1 MATQIESEH
10 DLVRRVTED
19 TTLEVSTKR
28 SLAMGRLISFLAVLL
43 TVLAI
48 AWAIDLFR
56 YAGLLLYT
64 EQFLSGILA
73 IAVPLVFLS
82 LRKGKGE
89 KALDIPWYDF
99 VLAMVGFFCAI
110 FMAFRYPALAELVS
124 DAPLEGLIPGT
135 VLTLLLIEGLRRTV
149 GLVLTVLVILFVF
162 MGLFGH
168 LLPGKLAGKEMLTR
182 DFFYYLA
189 WDPTSIL
196 GVPLKI
202 VTSIVMAFVFF
213 GQVLTKSGGSTFFT
227 EISMVLVGRFRGGQA
242 KIAVMG
248 SGFFGSISGS
258 VVSNVVTTGVI
269 TIPLMRNAGYRG
281 VQAGAIEAV
290 ASTGGQ
296 LMPPIMGAA
305 AFLMAEF
312 LEVPYKEVVV
322 AALIP
327 AILYYVALFV
337 LADLEA
343 ARTNIQRI
351 DPKIIP
357 KFIDVLKTGWY
368 FPLPF
373 IVLIVALFVFNYL
386 PEVAALLSVLVI
398 ILISMIF
405 GYKGK
410 RLTFSDLVDAIRDTG
425 HTVLSII
432 MIAAAAGIVIG
443 TLNVTGIGFGLSLI
457 LVELGGTNLFL
468 LLLISAFVCI
478 LLGMGMPTVAVY
490 LMLATLVAP
499 ALIEV
504 GINPMAA
511 HLFILYF
518 GMMSMITPPVA
529 IAAFAASSLTGKDP
543 MATGFAAMRFGWFAY
558 LVPFLFV
565 VVPELL
571 MLGSTF
577 GILFVFAKSILGIW
591 LVSVALMGYLIRPIS
606 LTKRILFAIAGTG
619 MFVPENIIDLGF
631 PISLIGLFIAIVTF
645 GLEWRKKTE
654 PGSLVS

>member
-1 MATQIESEH
+1 MDRFIA
-10 DLVRRVTED
+10 
-19 TTLEVSTKR
+19 
-28 SLAMGRLISFLAVLL
+28 FLAVVL

-48 AWAIDLFR
+48 AWAADLFR

-73 IAVPLVFLS
+73 IAVPLVLLS
-82 LRKGKGE
+82 VRVRKEDKS
-89 KALDIPWYDF
+89 AAIPWYDLG
-99 VLAMVGFFCAI
+99 LAMIGCLCAS
-110 FMAFRYPALAELVS
+110 FMAVRYPVLAELVS
-124 DAPLEGLIPGT
+124 DAPLEGLLPGT
-135 VLTLLLIEGLRRTV
+135 ILTLLLIEGLRRTV
-149 GLVLTVLVILFVF
+149 GHVLTVLVILFVL

-168 LLPGKLAGKEMLTR
+168 FLPGKLAGKEMLTR

-213 GQVLTKSGGSTFFT
+213 GQVLTRSGGSSFFT
-227 EISMVLVGRFRGGQA
+227 EISMVLVGRYRGGQA

-248 SGFFGSISGS
+248 SGLFGSISGS

-312 LEVPYKEVVV
+312 LEVPYKDVVI

-343 ARTNIQRI
+343 ARTNIQPMEK
-351 DPKIIP
+351 DNIP

-373 IVLIVALFVFNYL
+373 IVLIVALFVFNYS
-386 PEVAALLSVLVI
+386 PEMSALISVLVI
-398 ILISMIF
+398 ILTSMIF

-410 RLTFSDLVDAIRDTG
+410 RLTIYDLIICIRETG

-457 LVELGGTNLFL
+457 MVDLGGTNLFL
-468 LLLISAFVCI
+468 LLLISAFICI

-504 GINPMAA
+504 GINSMAA

-571 MLGSTF
+571 MVGTVIDIFL
-577 GILFVFAKSILGIW
+577 VFIKSVLGIW
-591 LVSVALMGYLIRPIS
+591 LVSVGLMGYIIGPIN
-606 LTKRILFAIAGTG
+606 LFKRTIIMLAGAG
-619 MFVPENIIDLGF
+619 MFVPENITEFSI
-631 PISLIGLFIAIVTF
+631 PISLSGLVISIVVVGF
-645 GLEWRKKTE
+645 EWQRR
-654 PGSLVS
+654 PVVRG

>member
-1 MATQIESEH
+1 VNNKI
-10 DLVRRVTED
+10 
-19 TTLEVSTKR
+19 STDASTR
-28 SLAMGRLISFLAVLL
+28 ENTAASSFIAVLAVIL
-43 TVLAI
+43 TVAAI
-48 AWAIDLFR
+48 AWAADLFR
-56 YAGLLLYT
+56 MVGLLLYT

-73 IAVPLVFLS
+73 IAIPLVFLS
-82 LRKGKGE
+82 IRFRKNKTGE
-89 KALDIPWYDF
+89 TAARPIPWYDF
-99 VLAMVGFFCAI
+99 VFSGVGFIAAVYMAI
-110 FMAFRYPALAELVS
+110 RYPQLAELVS
-124 DAPLEGLIPGT
+124 DAPLEGLIPGIII
-135 VLTLLLIEGLRRTV
+135 VVLLIEGLRRTV
-149 GLVLTVLVILFVF
+149 GHALTILVVLFVL

-168 LLPGKLAGKEMLTR
+168 LLPGKLAGKEMLWQ
-182 DFFYYLA
+182 DLFYYLA

-196 GVPLKI
+196 GVPMVI

-227 EISMVLVGRFRGGQA
+227 EISMVLVGRYRGGQA
-242 KIAVMG
+242 KIAVTA

-269 TIPLMRNAGYRG
+269 TIPLMRSAGYRG

-312 LEVPYKEVVV
+312 LEIPYKEVVI

-327 AILYYVALFV
+327 AVLYYVALFI

-343 ARTNIQRI
+343 ARTNIQAMAKE
-351 DPKIIP
+351 DIP
-357 KFIDVLKTGWY
+357 KFMDILKTGWY

-373 IVLIVALFVFNYL
+373 IVLIVALFVFNYS
-386 PEVAALLSVLVI
+386 PEMSALISVLVI
-398 ILISMIF
+398 IASSMIF

-410 RLTFSDLVDAIRDTG
+410 RLTFLDLLDAVRQTG
-425 HTVLSII
+425 HAVLDII

-443 TLNVTGIGFGLSLI
+443 TLNVTGIGFGMSLMM
-457 LVELGGTNLFL
+457 VELGGDNLFL

-529 IAAFAASSLTGKDP
+529 IAAFAAASLTGKDP

-571 MLGSTF
+571 MEGDAVS
-577 GILFVFAKSILGIW
+577 ILLITGKSILGIW
-591 LVSVALMGYLIRPIS
+591 FISVAVMGYAMGHINP
-606 LTKRILFAIAGTG
+606 LTRVLFAIAGAG
-619 MFVPENIIDLGF
+619 MFMPDKILNIGIPLA
-631 PISLIGLFIAIVTF
+631 LIGVILGGALIGVEWMRNRQV
-645 GLEWRKKTE
+645 GL
-654 PGSLVS
+654 SH

>member
-1 MATQIESEH
+1 MDNQETSEQA
-10 DLVRRVTED
+10 VE
-19 TTLEVSTKR
+19 TKT
-28 SLAMGRLISFLAVLL
+28 AMSSFIAVLAVLL
-43 TVLAI
+43 TVVAI
-48 AWAIDLFR
+48 AWAADLFR
-56 YAGLLLYT
+56 MAGLLLYT
-64 EQFLSGILA
+64 EQFLGGIIA
-73 IAVPLVFLS
+73 IAIPLVFLS
-82 LRKGKGE
+82 ERHSKNAE
-89 KALDIPWYDF
+89 KHSIPWFDH
-99 VLAMVGFFCAI
+99 VLAALGFASAMY
-110 FMAFRYPALAELVS
+110 MAVRYPQLAELVS
-124 DAPLEGLIPGT
+124 DAPTDGLISGT
-135 VLTLLLIEGLRRTV
+135 IVVALLIEGLRRTV
-149 GLVLTVLVILFVF
+149 GHVLTVLVIAFIL

-168 LLPGKLAGKEMLTR
+168 LLPGKLAGKEMLAR
-182 DFFYYLA
+182 DLFYYIA
-189 WDPTSIL
+189 WDPTSVL
-196 GVPLKI
+196 GIPMKI

-227 EISMVLVGRFRGGQA
+227 EISMVLVGRYRGGQA
-242 KIAVMG
+242 KIAVTA

-269 TIPLMRNAGYRG
+269 TIPLMKSAGYRG

-312 LEVPYKEVVV
+312 LEIPYTDVVI

-327 AILYYVALFV
+327 AVLYYVALFI

-343 ARTNIQRI
+343 ARTNIQPVAE
-351 DPKIIP
+351 DQIP
-357 KFIDVLKTGWY
+357 NLKEVLKAGWY

-373 IVLIVALFVFNYL
+373 VVLIVALFNFNYS
-386 PEVAALLSVLVI
+386 PEMSALIATAVI
-398 ILISMIF
+398 LATSMLF

-410 RLTFSDLVDAIRDTG
+410 RLTLLDFLDSIRQTG
-425 HTVLSII
+425 HAVLDII

-443 TLNVTGIGFGLSLI
+443 TLNVTGIGFGLSLL

-468 LLLISAFVCI
+468 LLLLSAFVCI
-478 LLGMGMPTVAVY
+478 ILGMGMPTVAVY

-504 GINPMAA
+504 GISPMAA

-529 IAAFAASSLTGKDP
+529 IAAFAAATLTGEDAMK
-543 MATGFAAMRFGWFAY
+543 TGFAAMRFGWFAY

-571 MLGSTF
+571 MEGPALSVAWVA
-577 GILFVFAKSILGIW
+577 IKSALGIW
-591 LVSVALMGYLIRPIS
+591 MISVALMGYVIAHINVIQRV
-606 LTKRILFAIAGTG
+606 LFFVAGAAMFAPDSVVDLGLPVAIAGIVLAVILAG
-619 MFVPENIIDLGF
+619 M
-631 PISLIGLFIAIVTF
+631 
-645 GLEWRKKTE
+645 EWTKQKQQ
-654 PGSLVS
+654 SAV

>member
-1 MATQIESEH
+1 MNEDSSTDASTHKNTATSGFIA
-10 DLVRRVTED
+10 V
-19 TTLEVSTKR
+19 
-28 SLAMGRLISFLAVLL
+28 LAVVL
-43 TVLAI
+43 TLAAI
-48 AWAIDLFR
+48 TWAADVFR
-56 YAGLLLYT
+56 LVGLLLYT

-82 LRKGKGE
+82 VRAKKSQKG
-89 KALDIPWYDF
+89 DSIPWYDYVF
-99 VLAMVGFFCAI
+99 SGIGFICAS
-110 FMAFRYPALAELVS
+110 FMAVRYPALAELVS
-124 DAPLEGLIPGT
+124 DAPIEGLIPGT
-135 VLTLLLIEGLRRTV
+135 IIVILLIEGLRRTV
-149 GLVLTVLVILFVF
+149 GHTLTVLVLIFVLI
-162 MGLFGH
+162 GLFGH
-168 LLPGKLAGKEMLTR
+168 LLPGKLAGKEMLAR

-189 WDPTSIL
+189 WDSTSIL
-196 GVPLKI
+196 GVPMKI

-227 EISMVLVGRFRGGQA
+227 EISMVLVGRYRGGQA
-242 KIAVMG
+242 KIAVTA

-269 TIPLMRNAGYRG
+269 TIPMMRNAGYRG

-312 LEVPYKEVVV
+312 LEIPYKEVVV

-327 AILYYVALFV
+327 AILYYVALFI

-343 ARTNIQRI
+343 ARTNIKPV
-351 DPKIIP
+351 DEKDIP
-357 KFIDVLKTGWY
+357 KFMDVLKTGWY

-373 IVLIVALFVFNYL
+373 VVLIMALFVFNYS
-386 PEVAALLSVLVI
+386 PEMSALISVLAI
-398 ILISMIF
+398 IATSMIF

-410 RLTFSDLVDAIRDTG
+410 RLTFGDLLAAVRQTG
-425 HTVLSII
+425 HAVLDII

-443 TLNVTGIGFGLSLI
+443 TLNVTGVGFGMSLMM
-457 LVELGGTNLFL
+457 VELGDNNLFL

-478 LLGMGMPTVAVY
+478 FLGMGMPTVAVY

-499 ALIEV
+499 SLIEV
-504 GINPMAA
+504 GIDPMAA

-529 IAAFAASSLTGKDP
+529 IAAFAAASLTGKDP

-571 MLGSTF
+571 MRGDAISIFLVTG
-577 GILFVFAKSILGIW
+577 KSILGIW
-591 LVSVALMGYLIRPIS
+591 FVSVAVMGYAIRHIS
-606 LTKRILFAIAGTG
+606 PLMRVLFAIAGAG
-619 MFVPENIIDLGF
+619 MFVPDKILNIGIPLA
-631 PISLIGLFIAIVTF
+631 LIGIVLGGALIALDWT
-645 GLEWRKKTE
+645 RNRQASPT
-654 PGSLVS
+654 

>member
-1 MATQIESEH
+1 MTDAVPTDAGSG
-10 DLVRRVTED
+10 TN
-19 TTLEVSTKR
+19 S
-28 SLAMGRLISFLAVLL
+28 AMNGFIAVLAVVL
-43 TVLAI
+43 TLGSI
-48 AWAIDLFR
+48 AWAADLFR
-56 YAGLLLYT
+56 MAGLLLYT

-82 LRKGKGE
+82 VRARKGSEG
-89 KALDIPWYDF
+89 APVPWYDYLFSILGF
-99 VLAMVGFFCAI
+99 VCANY
-110 FMAFRYPALAELVS
+110 MAVRYPQLAELVS
-124 DAPLEGLIPGT
+124 DAPIDGLIPGI
-135 VLTLLLIEGLRRTV
+135 VIVALLIEGLRRTV
-149 GLVLTVLVILFVF
+149 GHVLTVLVVAFVF
-162 MGLFGH
+162 LGLFGH

-182 DFFYYLA
+182 DLFYYLA

-196 GVPLKI
+196 GIPLKI
-202 VTSIVMAFVFF
+202 VTSIVLAFVFF
-213 GQVLTKSGGSTFFT
+213 GQVLTKSGGSAFFT
-227 EISMVLVGRFRGGQA
+227 EFAMVLVGRYRGGQA
-242 KIAVMG
+242 KIAVTG

-312 LEVPYKEVVV
+312 LEIPYKEVVV

-327 AILYYVALFV
+327 AVLYYVALFI

-343 ARTNIQRI
+343 ARTKIQPLK
-351 DPKIIP
+351 DEEIP
-357 KFIDVLKTGWY
+357 KLWDVVKTGWY

-373 IVLIVALFVFNYL
+373 AALIIALFNFNFSPEMSALIATGVIVAT
-386 PEVAALLSVLVI
+386 ST
-398 ILISMIF
+398 IF

-410 RLTFSDLVDAIRDTG
+410 RLTFRDLLDAVRSTG
-425 HTVLSII
+425 HAVLDII

-443 TLNVTGIGFGLSLI
+443 TLNVTGVGFGMSLL

-468 LLLISAFVCI
+468 LLLISAVVCI
-478 LLGMGMPTVAVY
+478 ILGMGMPTVAVY

-529 IAAFAASSLTGKDP
+529 IAAFAAATLTGEDAMK
-543 MATGFAAMRFGWFAY
+543 TGFAAMRFGWFAY

-565 VVPELL
+565 LSPSLL
-571 MLGSTF
+571 MEGGAFEVIATAVTAA
-577 GILFVFAKSILGIW
+577 GGVW
-591 LVSVALMGYLIRPIS
+591 LVSIAIMGYFVRELGLLLRVLFGLAGLALLIPGS
-606 LTKRILFAIAGTG
+606 GFEGAQLTDIAGLVIG
-619 MFVPENIIDLGF
+619 AL
-631 PISLIGLFIAIVTF
+631 LIGREVVASRAAKASAL
-645 GLEWRKKTE
+645 
-654 PGSLVS
+654 

>member
-1 MATQIESEH
+1 MTDAVPTDAGSG
-10 DLVRRVTED
+10 TN
-19 TTLEVSTKR
+19 S
-28 SLAMGRLISFLAVLL
+28 AMNGFIAVLAVVL
-43 TVLAI
+43 TLGSI
-48 AWAIDLFR
+48 AWAADLFR
-56 YAGLLLYT
+56 MAGLLLYT

-82 LRKGKGE
+82 VRARKGSEG
-89 KALDIPWYDF
+89 APVPWYDYLFSLLGF
-99 VLAMVGFFCAI
+99 VCANY
-110 FMAFRYPALAELVS
+110 MAVRYPQLAELVS
-124 DAPLEGLIPGT
+124 DAPIDGLIPGIII
-135 VLTLLLIEGLRRTV
+135 VALLIEGLRRTV
-149 GLVLTVLVILFVF
+149 GHVLTVLVVAFVF
-162 MGLFGH
+162 LGLFGH

-182 DFFYYLA
+182 DLFYYLA

-196 GVPLKI
+196 GIPLKI
-202 VTSIVMAFVFF
+202 VTSIVLAFVFF
-213 GQVLTKSGGSTFFT
+213 GQVLTKSGGSAFFT
-227 EISMVLVGRFRGGQA
+227 EFAMVLVGRYRGGQA
-242 KIAVMG
+242 KIAVTG

-312 LEVPYKEVVV
+312 LEIPYKEVVV

-327 AILYYVALFV
+327 AVLYYVALFI

-343 ARTNIQRI
+343 ARTKIQPLK
-351 DPKIIP
+351 DEEIP
-357 KFIDVLKTGWY
+357 KLWDVVKTGWY

-373 IVLIVALFVFNYL
+373 AALIIALFNFNFSPEMSALIATGVIVAT
-386 PEVAALLSVLVI
+386 ST
-398 ILISMIF
+398 IF

-410 RLTFSDLVDAIRDTG
+410 RLTFRDLLDAVRSTG
-425 HTVLSII
+425 HAVLDII

-443 TLNVTGIGFGLSLI
+443 TLNVTGVGFGMSLL

-468 LLLISAFVCI
+468 LLLISAVVCI
-478 LLGMGMPTVAVY
+478 ILGMGMPTVAVY

-529 IAAFAASSLTGKDP
+529 IAAFAAATLTGEDAMK
-543 MATGFAAMRFGWFAY
+543 TGFAAMRFGWFAY

-565 VVPELL
+565 LSPSLL
-571 MLGSTF
+571 MEGGAFEVIATAVTAA
-577 GILFVFAKSILGIW
+577 GGVW
-591 LVSVALMGYLIRPIS
+591 LVSIAIMGYFVRELGLLLRVLFGLAGLALLIPGS
-606 LTKRILFAIAGTG
+606 GFEGAQLTDIAGLVTG
-619 MFVPENIIDLGF
+619 AL
-631 PISLIGLFIAIVTF
+631 LIGREVVASRAAKASAL
-645 GLEWRKKTE
+645 
-654 PGSLVS
+654 

>member
-1 MATQIESEH
+1 MRETEPTDPSIESPTAI
-10 DLVRRVTED
+10 DRFITV
-19 TTLEVSTKR
+19 
-28 SLAMGRLISFLAVLL
+28 LAVGL
-43 TVLAI
+43 TLLAI
-48 AWAIDLFR
+48 AWASDLFR
-56 YAGLLLYT
+56 IAGLLLYT
-64 EQFLSGILA
+64 EQFLSGIIA
-73 IAVPLVFLS
+73 IALPLVLLS
-82 LRKGKGE
+82 IRANRE
-89 KALDIPWYDF
+89 RRYTYIPWYDI
-99 VLAMVGFFCAI
+99 VLSLMVFFAAI
-110 FMAFRYPALAELVS
+110 YMAIRYPILAELVS
-124 DAPLEGLIPGT
+124 DAPLDGLIPGIII
-135 VLTLLLIEGLRRTV
+135 VVLLIEGLRRTV
-149 GLVLTVLVILFVF
+149 GNVLTGLVLFFILVGI
-162 MGLFGH
+162 FGH
-168 LLPGKLAGKEMLTR
+168 HLPGKLAGKEILTR
-182 DFFYYLA
+182 DLFYYLA

-227 EISMVLVGRFRGGQA
+227 EISMLLVGRYRGGQA
-242 KIAVMG
+242 KIAVTA

-269 TIPLMRNAGYRG
+269 SIPLMRSAGYRG
-281 VQAGAIEAV
+281 IQAGAIEAV

-312 LEVPYKEVVV
+312 LEIPYKEVIV

-327 AILYYVALFV
+327 AILYYVALFI

-343 ARTNIQRI
+343 ARTNIK
-351 DPKIIP
+351 PMEKEKIP
-357 KFIDVLKTGWY
+357 RFIDVLKTGWY

-373 IVLIVALFVFNYL
+373 IVLIVALFKYNYS
-386 PEVAALLSVLVI
+386 PEMSALLAVLVI
-398 ILISMIF
+398 IGTSMIF

-410 RLTFSDLVDAIRDTG
+410 RLTLSGLLEAIRQTG
-425 HTVLSII
+425 HSVLDII
-432 MIAAAAGIVIG
+432 MIGAAAGIVIG
-443 TLNVTGIGFGLSLI
+443 ILNVTGVGFGLSLV
-457 LVELGGTNLFL
+457 LVELGGTNIFL
-468 LLLISAFVCI
+468 LLFVSALVCI

-504 GINPMAA
+504 GIDPMAA

-571 MLGSTF
+571 MVGQITS
-577 GILFVFAKSILGIW
+577 ILLVFAKSVFGIW
-591 LVSVALMGYLIRPIS
+591 LISVALMGYVIQPIN
-606 LTKRILFAIAGTG
+606 LTKRALFGLAGTG
-619 MFVPENIIDLGF
+619 MFLPDTIFSIGIPFAIIGS
-631 PISLIGLFIAIVTF
+631 IIGLATL
-645 GLEWRKKTE
+645 GYEWLNSRSTTENAAKKK
-654 PGSLVS
+654 

>member
-1 MATQIESEH
+1 
-10 DLVRRVTED
+10 VTD
-19 TTLEVSTKR
+19 AVPTDAGGSTN
-28 SLAMGRLISFLAVLL
+28 SAMNGLIAVLAFVL
-43 TVLAI
+43 TLGSI
-48 AWAIDLFR
+48 AWAADLFR
-56 YAGLLLYT
+56 MAGLLLYT

-82 LRKGKGE
+82 VRARKGSDG
-89 KALDIPWYDF
+89 ASIPWYDYLASILGF
-99 VLAMVGFFCAI
+99 VCASY
-110 FMAFRYPALAELVS
+110 MAARYPQLAELVS
-124 DAPLEGLIPGT
+124 DAPVDGLIPGI
-135 VLTLLLIEGLRRTV
+135 VMVALLIEGLRRTV
-149 GLVLTVLVILFVF
+149 GHVLTVLVIAFVF
-162 MGLFGH
+162 LGLFGH

-182 DFFYYLA
+182 DLFYYLA

-196 GVPLKI
+196 GIPMKI
-202 VTSIVMAFVFF
+202 VTSIVIAFVFF
-213 GQVLTKSGGSTFFT
+213 GQVLTKSGGSAFFT
-227 EISMVLVGRFRGGQA
+227 EFSMVLVGRYRGGQA
-242 KIAVMG
+242 KIAVTG

-269 TIPLMRNAGYRG
+269 TIPLMRSAGYRG

-312 LEVPYKEVVV
+312 LEIPYKEVVV

-327 AILYYVALFV
+327 AVLYYVALFI

-343 ARTNIQRI
+343 ARTDIQPLK
-351 DPKIIP
+351 DEEIP
-357 KFIDVLKTGWY
+357 KLWDVVKTGWY

-373 IVLIVALFVFNYL
+373 AALIVALFNFNYS
-386 PEVAALLSVLVI
+386 PEMSALIATGVIVATSA
-398 ILISMIF
+398 IF

-410 RLTFSDLVDAIRDTG
+410 RLTLGDLLDAVRATG
-425 HTVLSII
+425 HAVLDII

-443 TLNVTGIGFGLSLI
+443 TLNVTGVGFGMSLL

-468 LLLISAFVCI
+468 LLLISAVVCI
-478 LLGMGMPTVAVY
+478 ILGMGMPTVAVY

-529 IAAFAASSLTGKDP
+529 IAAFAAATLTGEDAMK
-543 MATGFAAMRFGWFAY
+543 TGFAAMRFGWFAY

-565 VVPELL
+565 LSPSLL
-571 MLGSTF
+571 MEGGAFEVIATAVTAA
-577 GILFVFAKSILGIW
+577 GGVW
-591 LVSVALMGYLIRPIS
+591 LVSIAIMGYFVRELGLPWRVLFGLAGLALLIPGSGFEGAR
-606 LTKRILFAIAGTG
+606 LTDIAGLVVG
-619 MFVPENIIDLGF
+619 VL
-631 PISLIGLFIAIVTF
+631 LIGREVVASRAAKASAL
-645 GLEWRKKTE
+645 
-654 PGSLVS
+654 

>member
-1 MATQIESEH
+1 MENQ
-10 DLVRRVTED
+10 D
-19 TTLEVSTKR
+19 TPEQAVETKT
-28 SLAMGRLISFLAVLL
+28 AMSSFIAVLAVLL
-43 TVLAI
+43 TVVAI
-48 AWAIDLFR
+48 AWAADLFR
-56 YAGLLLYT
+56 MAGLLLYT
-64 EQFLSGILA
+64 EQFLGGIIA
-73 IAVPLVFLS
+73 IAIPLVFLS
-82 LRKGKGE
+82 IRHTKSVE
-89 KALDIPWYDF
+89 KHLIPWFDY
-99 VLAMVGFFCAI
+99 VLAAMGFAGAMY
-110 FMAFRYPALAELVS
+110 MAVRYPQLAELVS
-124 DAPLEGLIPGT
+124 DAPTDGLISGT
-135 VLTLLLIEGLRRTV
+135 IVVALMIEGLRRTV
-149 GLVLTVLVILFVF
+149 GHVLTFLVVAFIL

-168 LLPGKLAGKEMLTR
+168 HLPGKLAGKEMLAR
-182 DFFYYLA
+182 DLFYYIA
-189 WDPTSIL
+189 WDPTSVL
-196 GVPLKI
+196 GIPMKI

-227 EISMVLVGRFRGGQA
+227 EISMVLVGRYRGGQA
-242 KIAVMG
+242 KIAVTA

-312 LEVPYKEVVV
+312 LEIPYTEVVI

-327 AILYYVALFV
+327 AVLYYVALFI

-343 ARTNIQRI
+343 ARTNIQPVAE
-351 DPKIIP
+351 DQIP
-357 KFIDVLKTGWY
+357 DLKEVLKAGWY

-373 IVLIVALFVFNYL
+373 VVLIVALFNFNYS
-386 PEVAALLSVLVI
+386 PEMSALIATAVI
-398 ILISMIF
+398 LATSMLF

-410 RLTFSDLVDAIRDTG
+410 RLTLLDFLDSIRQTG
-425 HTVLSII
+425 HAVLDII

-468 LLLISAFVCI
+468 LLLLSAFVCI
-478 LLGMGMPTVAVY
+478 ILGMGMPTVAVY

-504 GINPMAA
+504 GISPMAA

-529 IAAFAASSLTGKDP
+529 IAAFAAATLTGEDAMK
-543 MATGFAAMRFGWFAY
+543 TGFAAMRFGWFAY

-571 MLGSTF
+571 MEGPGFSVAWVA
-577 GILFVFAKSILGIW
+577 IKSALGIW
-591 LVSVALMGYLIRPIS
+591 MVSVALMGYVIAHINVLQRV
-606 LTKRILFAIAGTG
+606 LFFIAGAA
-619 MFVPENIIDLGF
+619 MFAPHSLIDFGF
-631 PISLIGLFIAIVTF
+631 PVAVPGIVLVVVLV
-645 GLEWRKKTE
+645 GMEWTKQKQQ
-654 PGSLVS
+654 SAA

>member
-1 MATQIESEH
+1 MTETETNDPSIEVPTAM
-10 DLVRRVTED
+10 DRFI
-19 TTLEVSTKR
+19 TTL
-28 SLAMGRLISFLAVLL
+28 AVGL
-43 TVLAI
+43 TLVAI
-48 AWAIDLFR
+48 AWASDLFR
-56 YAGLLLYT
+56 LVGLLLYT
-64 EQFLSGILA
+64 EQFLSGMIA
-73 IAVPLVFLS
+73 IAVPLVLLS
-82 LRKGKGE
+82 IRGNRERNHTK
-89 KALDIPWYDF
+89 IPWYDLILSLTVF
-99 VLAMVGFFCAI
+99 FAAMY
-110 FMAFRYPALAELVS
+110 MAVRYPALAELVS
-124 DAPLEGLIPGT
+124 DAPLDGLIPGII
-135 VLTLLLIEGLRRTV
+135 VVVLLIECLRRTV
-149 GLVLTVLVILFVF
+149 GNVLTGLVLFFILL
-162 MGLFGH
+162 GIFGH
-168 LLPGKLAGKEMLTR
+168 HLPGKLAGKEILTR
-182 DFFYYLA
+182 DLFYYLA

-227 EISMVLVGRFRGGQA
+227 EISMVLVGRYRGGQA
-242 KIAVMG
+242 KIAVTA

-269 TIPLMRNAGYRG
+269 SIPLMRSAGYRG

-312 LEVPYKEVVV
+312 LEIPYKEVVV

-327 AILYYVALFV
+327 AILYYVALFI

-343 ARTNIQRI
+343 ARTNIKPMTREE
-351 DPKIIP
+351 IP
-357 KFIDVLKTGWY
+357 SFIGVLKTGWY

-373 IVLIVALFVFNYL
+373 IVLIVALFVYNYS
-386 PEVAALLSVLVI
+386 PEMSALLAVLAIICTSVL
-398 ILISMIF
+398 F
-405 GYKGK
+405 GYKGQ
-410 RLTFSDLVDAIRDTG
+410 RLTISSLLDAVRQTG
-425 HTVLSII
+425 HSVLDII
-432 MIAAAAGIVIG
+432 MIGAAAGIVIG
-443 TLNVTGIGFGLSLI
+443 ILNVTGIGFGLSLV
-457 LVELGGTNLFL
+457 LVELGGTNIFL
-468 LLLISAFVCI
+468 LLFVSAIVCI

-529 IAAFAASSLTGKDP
+529 IAAFAAASLTGKDP

-565 VVPELL
+565 SVPELL
-571 MLGSTF
+571 MVGSVTS
-577 GILFVFAKSILGIW
+577 ILLVFAKSVFGIW
-591 LVSVALMGYLIRPIS
+591 LISVTLMGYVIQPINF
-606 LTKRILFAIAGTG
+606 TKRALFAIAGIG
-619 MFVPENIIDLGF
+619 MFLPDKV
-631 PISLIGLFIAIVTF
+631 ISIGIPLAMIGLIIGLATLGHEWMSSRSTSGKIV
-645 GLEWRKKTE
+645 K
-654 PGSLVS
+654 

>member
-1 MATQIESEH
+1 VTETEPTDPGIESPTAI
-10 DLVRRVTED
+10 DRFITV
-19 TTLEVSTKR
+19 
-28 SLAMGRLISFLAVLL
+28 LAVGL
-43 TVLAI
+43 TLLAI
-48 AWAIDLFR
+48 AWASDLFR
-56 YAGLLLYT
+56 IAGLLLYT
-64 EQFLSGILA
+64 EQFLSGIIA
-73 IAVPLVFLS
+73 IALPLVLLS
-82 LRKGKGE
+82 IRANRE
-89 KALDIPWYDF
+89 RRYTYIPWYDI
-99 VLAMVGFFCAI
+99 VLSLMVFFAAI
-110 FMAFRYPALAELVS
+110 YMAIRYPILAELVS
-124 DAPLEGLIPGT
+124 DAPLDGLIPGIII
-135 VLTLLLIEGLRRTV
+135 VVLLIEGLRRTV
-149 GLVLTVLVILFVF
+149 GNVLTGLVLFFILVGI
-162 MGLFGH
+162 FGH
-168 LLPGKLAGKEMLTR
+168 HLPGKLAGKEILTR
-182 DFFYYLA
+182 DLFYYLA

-227 EISMVLVGRFRGGQA
+227 EISMLLVGRYRGGQA
-242 KIAVMG
+242 KIAVTA

-269 TIPLMRNAGYRG
+269 SIPLMRSAGYRG
-281 VQAGAIEAV
+281 IQAGAIEAV

-312 LEVPYKEVVV
+312 LEIPYKEVIV

-327 AILYYVALFV
+327 AILYYVALFI

-343 ARTNIQRI
+343 ARTNIK
-351 DPKIIP
+351 PMEKEKIP
-357 KFIDVLKTGWY
+357 RFIDVLKTGWY

-373 IVLIVALFVFNYL
+373 IVLIVALFKYNYS
-386 PEVAALLSVLVI
+386 PEMSALLAVLVI
-398 ILISMIF
+398 IGTSMIF

-410 RLTFSDLVDAIRDTG
+410 RLTLSGLLEAIRQTG
-425 HTVLSII
+425 HSVLDII
-432 MIAAAAGIVIG
+432 MIGAAAGIVIG
-443 TLNVTGIGFGLSLI
+443 ILNVTGVGFGLSLV
-457 LVELGGTNLFL
+457 LVELGGTNIFL
-468 LLLISAFVCI
+468 LLFVSALVCI

-504 GINPMAA
+504 GIDPMAA

-571 MLGSTF
+571 MVGQITS
-577 GILFVFAKSILGIW
+577 ILLVFAKSVFGIW
-591 LVSVALMGYLIRPIS
+591 LISVALMGYVIQPIN
-606 LTKRILFAIAGTG
+606 LTKRALFGLAGTG
-619 MFVPENIIDLGF
+619 MFLPDTIFSIGIPFAIIGS
-631 PISLIGLFIAIVTF
+631 IIGLATL
-645 GLEWRKKTE
+645 GYEWLNSRSTTENAAKKK
-654 PGSLVS
+654 

>member
-28 SLAMGRLISFLAVLL
+28 SLATGRLISFLAVLL

-124 DAPLEGLIPGT
+124 DAPLEGLIPGA

-149 GLVLTVLVILFVF
+149 GLVLTVLVLLFVL

-351 DPKIIP
+351 DPKSIP

-373 IVLIVALFVFNYL
+373 IVLIVALFVLNYL
-386 PEVAALLSVLVI
+386 
-398 ILISMIF
+398 
-405 GYKGK
+405 
-410 RLTFSDLVDAIRDTG
+410 
-425 HTVLSII
+425 
-432 MIAAAAGIVIG
+432 
-443 TLNVTGIGFGLSLI
+443 
-457 LVELGGTNLFL
+457 
-468 LLLISAFVCI
+468 
-478 LLGMGMPTVAVY
+478 
-490 LMLATLVAP
+490 
-499 ALIEV
+499 
-504 GINPMAA
+504 
-511 HLFILYF
+511 
-518 GMMSMITPPVA
+518 
-529 IAAFAASSLTGKDP
+529 
-543 MATGFAAMRFGWFAY
+543 
-558 LVPFLFV
+558 
-565 VVPELL
+565 
-571 MLGSTF
+571 
-577 GILFVFAKSILGIW
+577 
-591 LVSVALMGYLIRPIS
+591 
-606 LTKRILFAIAGTG
+606 
-619 MFVPENIIDLGF
+619 IDLCG
-631 PISLIGLFIAIVTF
+631 
-645 GLEWRKKTE
+645 RD
-654 PGSLVS
+654 VS

>member
-1 MATQIESEH
+1 MTETETNDPSIEVPTAMDRFIAT
-10 DLVRRVTED
+10 
-19 TTLEVSTKR
+19 
-28 SLAMGRLISFLAVLL
+28 LAVGL
-43 TVLAI
+43 TLVAI
-48 AWAIDLFR
+48 AWASDLFR
-56 YAGLLLYT
+56 LVGLLLYT
-64 EQFLSGILA
+64 EQFLSGIIA
-73 IAVPLVFLS
+73 IAVPLVLLS
-82 LRKGKGE
+82 IRGNRERNHTK
-89 KALDIPWYDF
+89 IPWYDLILSLTVF
-99 VLAMVGFFCAI
+99 FAAMY
-110 FMAFRYPALAELVS
+110 MAVRYPALAELVS
-124 DAPLEGLIPGT
+124 DAPLDGLIPGII
-135 VLTLLLIEGLRRTV
+135 VVVLLIECLRRTV
-149 GLVLTVLVILFVF
+149 GNVLTGLVLFFILL
-162 MGLFGH
+162 GIFGH
-168 LLPGKLAGKEMLTR
+168 HLPGKLAGKEILTR
-182 DFFYYLA
+182 DLFYYLA

-227 EISMVLVGRFRGGQA
+227 EISMVLVGRYRGGQA
-242 KIAVMG
+242 KIAVTA

-269 TIPLMRNAGYRG
+269 SIPLMRSAGYRG

-312 LEVPYKEVVV
+312 LEIPYKEVVV

-327 AILYYVALFV
+327 AILYYVALFI

-343 ARTNIQRI
+343 ARTNIKPMTREE
-351 DPKIIP
+351 IP
-357 KFIDVLKTGWY
+357 SFIGVLKTGWY

-373 IVLIVALFVFNYL
+373 IVLILALFVYNYS
-386 PEVAALLSVLVI
+386 PEMSALLAVLAIICTSVL
-398 ILISMIF
+398 F
-405 GYKGK
+405 GYKGQ
-410 RLTFSDLVDAIRDTG
+410 RLTISSLLDAVRQTG
-425 HTVLSII
+425 HSVLDII
-432 MIAAAAGIVIG
+432 MIGAAAGIVIG
-443 TLNVTGIGFGLSLI
+443 ILNVTGIGFGLSLV
-457 LVELGGTNLFL
+457 LVELGGTNIFL
-468 LLLISAFVCI
+468 LLFVSAIVCI

-529 IAAFAASSLTGKDP
+529 IAAFAAASLTGKDP

-565 VVPELL
+565 SVPELL
-571 MLGSTF
+571 MVGSVTS
-577 GILFVFAKSILGIW
+577 ILLVFAKSVFGIW
-591 LVSVALMGYLIRPIS
+591 LISVTLMGYVIQPINF
-606 LTKRILFAIAGTG
+606 TKRALFGIAGIG
-619 MFVPENIIDLGF
+619 MFLPDKV
-631 PISLIGLFIAIVTF
+631 ISIGIPLAMIGLIIGLATLGHEWMSSRSTSGKIV
-645 GLEWRKKTE
+645 K
-654 PGSLVS
+654 

>member
-1 MATQIESEH
+1 MTDAVPTDAGSG
-10 DLVRRVTED
+10 TN
-19 TTLEVSTKR
+19 S
-28 SLAMGRLISFLAVLL
+28 AMNGFIAVLAVVL
-43 TVLAI
+43 TLGSI
-48 AWAIDLFR
+48 AWAADLFR
-56 YAGLLLYT
+56 MAGLLLYT

-82 LRKGKGE
+82 VRARKGSEG
-89 KALDIPWYDF
+89 APVPWYDYLFSILGF
-99 VLAMVGFFCAI
+99 VCANY
-110 FMAFRYPALAELVS
+110 MAVRYPQLAELVS
-124 DAPLEGLIPGT
+124 DAPIDGLIPGIII
-135 VLTLLLIEGLRRTV
+135 VALLIEGLRRTV
-149 GLVLTVLVILFVF
+149 GHVLTVLVVAFVF
-162 MGLFGH
+162 LGLFGH

-182 DFFYYLA
+182 DLFYYLA

-196 GVPLKI
+196 GIPLKI
-202 VTSIVMAFVFF
+202 VTSIVLAFVFF
-213 GQVLTKSGGSTFFT
+213 GQVLTKSGGSAFFT
-227 EISMVLVGRFRGGQA
+227 EFAMVLVGRYRGGQA
-242 KIAVMG
+242 KIAVTG

-312 LEVPYKEVVV
+312 LEIPYKEVVV

-327 AILYYVALFV
+327 AVLYYVALFI

-343 ARTNIQRI
+343 ARTKIQPLK
-351 DPKIIP
+351 DEEIP
-357 KFIDVLKTGWY
+357 KLWDVVKTGWY

-373 IVLIVALFVFNYL
+373 AALIIALFNFNFSPEMSALIATGVIVAT
-386 PEVAALLSVLVI
+386 ST
-398 ILISMIF
+398 IF

-410 RLTFSDLVDAIRDTG
+410 RLTFRDLLDAVRSTG
-425 HTVLSII
+425 HAVLDII

-443 TLNVTGIGFGLSLI
+443 TLNVTGVGFGMSLL

-468 LLLISAFVCI
+468 LLLISAVVCI
-478 LLGMGMPTVAVY
+478 ILGMGMPTVAVY

-529 IAAFAASSLTGKDP
+529 IAAFAAATLTGEDAMK
-543 MATGFAAMRFGWFAY
+543 TGFAAMRFGWFAY

-565 VVPELL
+565 LSPSLL
-571 MLGSTF
+571 MEGGAF
-577 GILFVFAKSILGIW
+577 GVIATAVTAAGGVW
-591 LVSVALMGYLIRPIS
+591 LVSIAIMGYFVRELGLLLRVLFGLAGLALLIPGS
-606 LTKRILFAIAGTG
+606 GFEGAQLTDIAGLVIG
-619 MFVPENIIDLGF
+619 AL
-631 PISLIGLFIAIVTF
+631 LIGREVVASRAAKASAL
-645 GLEWRKKTE
+645 
-654 PGSLVS
+654 

>member
-1 MATQIESEH
+1 VSENITTDASTQKNTATSGFIA
-10 DLVRRVTED
+10 V
-19 TTLEVSTKR
+19 
-28 SLAMGRLISFLAVLL
+28 LAVVL
-43 TVLAI
+43 TLAAI
-48 AWAIDLFR
+48 AWAADFFR
-56 YAGLLLYT
+56 MVGLLLYT

-73 IAVPLVFLS
+73 IAIPLVFLS
-82 LRKGKGE
+82 LRFRKSKAGE
-89 KALDIPWYDF
+89 TATRPIPWYDF
-99 VLAMVGFFCAI
+99 VLAGIGFSAAVYMAI
-110 FMAFRYPALAELVS
+110 RYPQLAELVS
-124 DAPLEGLIPGT
+124 DAPIEGLLPGIII
-135 VLTLLLIEGLRRTV
+135 VVLLIEGLRRTV
-149 GLVLTVLVILFVF
+149 GHALTILVILFVL

-168 LLPGKLAGKEMLTR
+168 LLPGKLAGKEMLWQ
-182 DFFYYLA
+182 DLFYYLA

-196 GVPLKI
+196 GVPMVI

-227 EISMVLVGRFRGGQA
+227 EISMVLVGRYRGGQA
-242 KIAVMG
+242 KIAVTA

-269 TIPLMRNAGYRG
+269 TIPLMRSAGYRG

-312 LEVPYKEVVV
+312 LEIPYKEVVI

-327 AILYYVALFV
+327 AILYYVALFI

-343 ARTNIQRI
+343 ARTNIQPM
-351 DPKIIP
+351 DKADIP
-357 KFIDVLKTGWY
+357 KFMDVLRTGWY

-373 IVLIVALFVFNYL
+373 IVLIVALFVFNYS
-386 PEVAALLSVLVI
+386 PEMSALISVLVI
-398 ILISMIF
+398 IASSMIF

-410 RLTFSDLVDAIRDTG
+410 RLTFMDLLDAVRQTG
-425 HTVLSII
+425 HAVLDII

-443 TLNVTGIGFGLSLI
+443 TLNVTGIGFGMSLMM
-457 LVELGGTNLFL
+457 VELGGDNLFI

-504 GINPMAA
+504 GIDPMAA

-529 IAAFAASSLTGKDP
+529 IAAFAAASLTGKDP

-565 VVPELL
+565 VVPELMMKGDAL
-571 MLGSTF
+571 SI
-577 GILFVFAKSILGIW
+577 ILVTGKSILGIW
-591 LVSVALMGYLIRPIS
+591 FVSIAVMGYAIRHIKLPV
-606 LTKRILFAIAGTG
+606 RVLFAIAGAG
-619 MFVPENIIDLGF
+619 MFMPDKILSIGVPLG
-631 PISLIGLFIAIVTF
+631 LIGIILGGGLY
-645 GLEWRKKTE
+645 GLEWLRNRQAS
-654 PGSLVS
+654 PA

>member
-1 MATQIESEH
+1 MDQDATSDAPDQKKTAMRG
-10 DLVRRVTED
+10 V
-19 TTLEVSTKR
+19 VS
-28 SLAMGRLISFLAVLL
+28 GIAVLL
-43 TVLAI
+43 TLVAI
-48 AWAIDLFR
+48 AWAADVFR
-56 YAGLLLYT
+56 MAGLLLYT
-64 EQFLSGILA
+64 EQFLSGIIA

-82 LRKGKGE
+82 VRISKSADK
-89 KALDIPWYDF
+89 DFIPWYDF
-99 VLAMVGFFCAI
+99 VFAGLGFICAMY
-110 FMAFRYPALAELVS
+110 MAFRYPVLAELVYN
-124 DAPLEGLIPGT
+124 APIDGLIPG
-135 VLTLLLIEGLRRTV
+135 VIVVLLLIEGLRRTV
-149 GLVLTVLVILFVF
+149 GHVLTVLVILFIFV
-162 MGLFGH
+162 GLFGH

-182 DFFYYLA
+182 DLFYYLA
-189 WDPTSIL
+189 WDPTSVL

-213 GQVLTKSGGSTFFT
+213 GQVLTKSGGSSFFT
-227 EISMVLVGRFRGGQA
+227 EISMVLVGRYRGGQA
-242 KIAVMG
+242 KIAVTA

-269 TIPLMRNAGYRG
+269 TIPLMRSAGYRG

-312 LEVPYKEVVV
+312 LEIPYKEVIV

-327 AILYYVALFV
+327 AVLYYLALFI

-343 ARTNIQRI
+343 ARTGIQPV
-351 DPKIIP
+351 DEKNIP
-357 KFIDVLKTGWY
+357 KFMDVLKTGWY

-373 IVLIVALFVFNYL
+373 VVLIMALFTFNYS
-386 PEVAALLSVLVI
+386 PEMSALIATATIIVTSVL
-398 ILISMIF
+398 F

-410 RLTFSDLVDAIRDTG
+410 RLTFRDLVAAIRDTG
-425 HTVLSII
+425 HTVLDII
-432 MIAAAAGIVIG
+432 MIAAAAGIVIS
-443 TLNVTGIGFGLSLI
+443 TLNVTGVGFGLSLL

-468 LLLISAFVCI
+468 LLLISGFVCI
-478 LLGMGMPTVAVY
+478 VLGMGMPTVAVY

-499 ALIEV
+499 ALIDV
-504 GINPMAA
+504 GVNPMAA

-529 IAAFAASSLTGKDP
+529 IAAFAAATLTGKDA

-571 MLGSTF
+571 MEGSYIA
-577 GILFVFAKSILGIW
+577 ILWVFIKTALGIW
-591 LVSVALMGYLIRPIS
+591 MVSVSFMGYVMRPLSWLNRALLLMAGATMFMTDGLGEIGVPPA
-606 LTKRILFAIAGTG
+606 ILGLVLAGVLVG
-619 MFVPENIIDLGF
+619 I
-631 PISLIGLFIAIVTF
+631 
-645 GLEWRKKTE
+645 EWNAGRRQA
-654 PGSLVS
+654 SDA

>member
-1 MATQIESEH
+1 VNKIGPTDASTNENTATNGFI
-10 DLVRRVTED
+10 
-19 TTLEVSTKR
+19 
-28 SLAMGRLISFLAVLL
+28 AFLAVVL
-43 TVLAI
+43 TLVAI
-48 AWAIDLFR
+48 AWAADVFR
-56 YAGLLLYT
+56 MVGLLLYT
-64 EQFLSGILA
+64 EQFLSGMLA

-82 LRKGKGE
+82 LRAKKQP
-89 KALDIPWYDF
+89 KDIPTLPVPWYDF
-99 VLAMVGFFCAI
+99 VFAVIGFISAVYMAI
-110 FMAFRYPALAELVS
+110 RYPQLAELVAL
-124 DAPLEGLIPGT
+124 APLEGLIPAMIM
-135 VLTLLLIEGLRRTV
+135 VALLVEGLRRTV
-149 GLVLTVLVILFVF
+149 GIALTVLVIFF
-162 MGLFGH
+162 IGIGLFGH
-168 LLPGKLAGKEMLTR
+168 LLPGKLAGRQMLWP
-182 DFFYYLA
+182 DLFYYLA

-196 GVPLKI
+196 GVPMKI

-242 KIAVMG
+242 KIAVTA

-269 TIPLMRNAGYRG
+269 TIPMMRNAGYRG

-312 LEVPYKEVVV
+312 LEIPYKEVVV

-327 AILYYVALFV
+327 AILYYVALFI

-343 ARTNIQRI
+343 ARTNIKPI
-351 DPKIIP
+351 DPSKIP
-357 KFIDVLKTGWY
+357 KFKEVLKSGWY
-368 FPLPF
+368 FPIPF
-373 IVLIVALFVFNYL
+373 IVLIAALFGFNYS
-386 PEVAALLSVLVI
+386 PEMSALISVLSI
-398 ILISMIF
+398 IMTSMVF

-410 RLTFSDLVDAIRDTG
+410 RLSVKDLVDSVRQTG
-425 HTVLSII
+425 HAVLDIV

-443 TLNVTGIGFGLSLI
+443 TLNVTGVGFGMSLM
-457 LVELGGTNLFL
+457 LVELGGNNIFL
-468 LLLISAFVCI
+468 LLVISGLVCI

-529 IAAFAASSLTGKDP
+529 IAAFAAASLTGKDP

-565 VVPELL
+565 TTPELL
-571 MLGSTF
+571 MEGDTL
-577 GILFVFAKSILGIW
+577 SIALITGKTMLGIW
-591 LVSVALMGYLIRPIS
+591 FVSSAVMGYLIRHMNMAYRT
-606 LTKRILFAIAGTG
+606 LLAIAGAL
-619 MFVPENIIDLGF
+619 MFTPDKFLDIGIPLA
-631 PISLIGLFIAIVTF
+631 SIGLFL
-645 GLEWRKKTE
+645 G
-654 PGSLVS
+654 GSIYIYEKIQISQKAQD

>member
-19 TTLEVSTKR
+19 TTLEVPTKR

-149 GLVLTVLVILFVF
+149 GLVLTVLVLLFVL

-351 DPKIIP
+351 DPKSIP

-373 IVLIVALFVFNYL
+373 IVLIVALFVLNYL
-386 PEVAALLSVLVI
+386 
-398 ILISMIF
+398 
-405 GYKGK
+405 
-410 RLTFSDLVDAIRDTG
+410 
-425 HTVLSII
+425 
-432 MIAAAAGIVIG
+432 
-443 TLNVTGIGFGLSLI
+443 
-457 LVELGGTNLFL
+457 
-468 LLLISAFVCI
+468 
-478 LLGMGMPTVAVY
+478 
-490 LMLATLVAP
+490 
-499 ALIEV
+499 
-504 GINPMAA
+504 
-511 HLFILYF
+511 
-518 GMMSMITPPVA
+518 
-529 IAAFAASSLTGKDP
+529 
-543 MATGFAAMRFGWFAY
+543 
-558 LVPFLFV
+558 
-565 VVPELL
+565 
-571 MLGSTF
+571 
-577 GILFVFAKSILGIW
+577 
-591 LVSVALMGYLIRPIS
+591 
-606 LTKRILFAIAGTG
+606 
-619 MFVPENIIDLGF
+619 IDLCG
-631 PISLIGLFIAIVTF
+631 
-645 GLEWRKKTE
+645 RD
-654 PGSLVS
+654 VS

>member
-1 MATQIESEH
+1 MTETETNDPSIEVPTAM
-10 DLVRRVTED
+10 DRFI
-19 TTLEVSTKR
+19 TTL
-28 SLAMGRLISFLAVLL
+28 AVGL
-43 TVLAI
+43 TLVAI
-48 AWAIDLFR
+48 AWASDLFR
-56 YAGLLLYT
+56 LVGLLLYT
-64 EQFLSGILA
+64 EQFLSGMIA
-73 IAVPLVFLS
+73 IAVPLVLLS
-82 LRKGKGE
+82 IRGNRERNHTK
-89 KALDIPWYDF
+89 IPWYDLILSLTVF
-99 VLAMVGFFCAI
+99 FAAMY
-110 FMAFRYPALAELVS
+110 MAVRYPALAELVS
-124 DAPLEGLIPGT
+124 DAPLDGLIPGII
-135 VLTLLLIEGLRRTV
+135 VVVLLIECLRRTV
-149 GLVLTVLVILFVF
+149 GNVLTGLVLFFILL
-162 MGLFGH
+162 GIFGH
-168 LLPGKLAGKEMLTR
+168 HLPGKLAGKEILTR
-182 DFFYYLA
+182 DLFYYLA

-227 EISMVLVGRFRGGQA
+227 EISMVLVGRYRGGQA
-242 KIAVMG
+242 KIAVTA

-269 TIPLMRNAGYRG
+269 SIPLMRSAGYRG

-312 LEVPYKEVVV
+312 LEIPYKEVVV

-327 AILYYVALFV
+327 AILYYVALFI

-343 ARTNIQRI
+343 ARTNIKPMTREE
-351 DPKIIP
+351 IP
-357 KFIDVLKTGWY
+357 SFIGVLKTGWY

-373 IVLIVALFVFNYL
+373 IVLIVALFVYNYS
-386 PEVAALLSVLVI
+386 PEMSALLAVLAIICTSVL
-398 ILISMIF
+398 F
-405 GYKGK
+405 GYKGQ
-410 RLTFSDLVDAIRDTG
+410 RLTISSLLDAVRQTG
-425 HTVLSII
+425 HSVLDII
-432 MIAAAAGIVIG
+432 MIGAAAGIVIG
-443 TLNVTGIGFGLSLI
+443 ILNVTGIGFGLSLV
-457 LVELGGTNLFL
+457 LVELGGTNIFL
-468 LLLISAFVCI
+468 LLFVSAIVCI

-529 IAAFAASSLTGKDP
+529 IAAFAAASLTGKDP

-565 VVPELL
+565 SVPELL
-571 MLGSTF
+571 MVGSVTS
-577 GILFVFAKSILGIW
+577 ILLVFAKSVFGIW
-591 LVSVALMGYLIRPIS
+591 LISVTLMGYVIQPINF
-606 LTKRILFAIAGTG
+606 TKRALFGIAGIG
-619 MFVPENIIDLGF
+619 MFLPDKV
-631 PISLIGLFIAIVTF
+631 ISIGIPLAMIGLIIGLATLGHEWMSSRSTSGKIV
-645 GLEWRKKTE
+645 K
-654 PGSLVS
+654 

>member
-1 MATQIESEH
+1 MDNQDTSEQA
-10 DLVRRVTED
+10 VE
-19 TTLEVSTKR
+19 TKT
-28 SLAMGRLISFLAVLL
+28 AMSRFIAVLAVLL
-43 TVLAI
+43 TVVAI
-48 AWAIDLFR
+48 AWAADLFR
-56 YAGLLLYT
+56 MAGLLLYT
-64 EQFLSGILA
+64 EQFLGGIIA
-73 IAVPLVFLS
+73 IALPLVFLS
-82 LRKGKGE
+82 VRHSKKVYKHL
-89 KALDIPWYDF
+89 IPWFDYL
-99 VLAMVGFFCAI
+99 LAAIGFAGAMY
-110 FMAFRYPALAELVS
+110 MAVRYPQLAELVS
-124 DAPLEGLIPGT
+124 DAPTDGLISGT
-135 VLTLLLIEGLRRTV
+135 IVVALMIEGLRRTV
-149 GLVLTVLVILFVF
+149 GHVLTVLVLAFIL

-168 LLPGKLAGKEMLTR
+168 LLPGKLAGKEMLAR
-182 DFFYYLA
+182 DLFYYIA
-189 WDPTSIL
+189 WDPTSVL
-196 GVPLKI
+196 GIPMKI

-227 EISMVLVGRFRGGQA
+227 EISMVLVGRYRGGQA
-242 KIAVMG
+242 KIAVTA

-269 TIPLMRNAGYRG
+269 TIPLMKSAGYRG

-312 LEVPYKEVVV
+312 LEIPYTDVVI

-327 AILYYVALFV
+327 AVLYYVALFI

-343 ARTNIQRI
+343 ARTNIQPVAE
-351 DPKIIP
+351 DQIP
-357 KFIDVLKTGWY
+357 DLKEVLKAGWY

-373 IVLIVALFVFNYL
+373 VVLIVALFNFNYS
-386 PEVAALLSVLVI
+386 PEMSALIATAVI
-398 ILISMIF
+398 LATSMLF

-410 RLTFSDLVDAIRDTG
+410 RLTLLDFLDSIRQTG
-425 HTVLSII
+425 HAVLDII

-468 LLLISAFVCI
+468 LLLLSAFVCI
-478 LLGMGMPTVAVY
+478 ILGMGMPTVAVY

-504 GINPMAA
+504 GISPMAA

-529 IAAFAASSLTGKDP
+529 IAAFAAATLTGEDAMK
-543 MATGFAAMRFGWFAY
+543 TGFAAMRFGWFAY

-571 MLGSTF
+571 MEGPGLSVAWVA
-577 GILFVFAKSILGIW
+577 IKSALGIW
-591 LVSVALMGYLIRPIS
+591 MISVALMGYVIAHIS
-606 LTKRILFAIAGTG
+606 VIQRVLFFIAGAA
-619 MFVPENIIDLGF
+619 MFVPDSLIDIGF
-631 PISLIGLFIAIVTF
+631 PVAVPGIVLAVVLV
-645 GLEWRKKTE
+645 GMEWTKQKQQ
-654 PGSLVS
+654 SVA

>member
-1 MATQIESEH
+1 MTDAVPTNAGGS
-10 DLVRRVTED
+10 
-19 TTLEVSTKR
+19 TTTVMNGFI
-28 SLAMGRLISFLAVLL
+28 AVLAVVL
-43 TVLAI
+43 TLGSI
-48 AWAIDLFR
+48 AWAADLFR
-56 YAGLLLYT
+56 MAGLLLYT

-82 LRKGKGE
+82 VRARKGDADGP
-89 KALDIPWYDF
+89 IPWYDYLASILGF
-99 VLAMVGFFCAI
+99 VCASY
-110 FMAFRYPALAELVS
+110 MAVRYPQLAELVS
-124 DAPLEGLIPGT
+124 DAPIDGLIPGI
-135 VLTLLLIEGLRRTV
+135 VMVALLIEGLRRTV
-149 GLVLTVLVILFVF
+149 GHVLTVLVIAFVF
-162 MGLFGH
+162 LGLFGH

-182 DFFYYLA
+182 DLFYYLA

-196 GVPLKI
+196 GIPMKI
-202 VTSIVMAFVFF
+202 VTSIVIAFVFF
-213 GQVLTKSGGSTFFT
+213 GQVLTKSGGSAFFT
-227 EISMVLVGRFRGGQA
+227 EISMVLVGRYRGGQA
-242 KIAVMG
+242 KIAVTG

-269 TIPLMRNAGYRG
+269 TIPLMRSAGYRG

-327 AILYYVALFV
+327 AVLYYVALFI

-343 ARTNIQRI
+343 ARTDIQPLK
-351 DPKIIP
+351 DEEIP
-357 KFIDVLKTGWY
+357 RLWDVVKTGWY

-373 IVLIVALFVFNYL
+373 AALIVALFNFNYS
-386 PEVAALLSVLVI
+386 PEMSALIATGVIVATSA
-398 ILISMIF
+398 IF

-410 RLTFSDLVDAIRDTG
+410 RLTLGDLLDAVRATG
-425 HTVLSII
+425 HAVLDII

-443 TLNVTGIGFGLSLI
+443 TLNVTGVGFGMSLL

-468 LLLISAFVCI
+468 LLLISAVVCI
-478 LLGMGMPTVAVY
+478 ILGMGMPTVAVY

-529 IAAFAASSLTGKDP
+529 IAAFAAATLTGEDAMK
-543 MATGFAAMRFGWFAY
+543 TGFAAMRFGWFAY

-565 VVPELL
+565 LSPSLL
-571 MLGSTF
+571 MEGGAFEVIATAVTAA
-577 GILFVFAKSILGIW
+577 GGVW
-591 LVSVALMGYLIRPIS
+591 LVSIAIMGYFVRELGLLWRVLFGLAGLALLIPGSGFEGAR
-606 LTKRILFAIAGTG
+606 LTDIAGLVIG
-619 MFVPENIIDLGF
+619 VL
-631 PISLIGLFIAIVTF
+631 LIGREVVAS
-645 GLEWRKKTE
+645 RAAKAS
-654 PGSLVS
+654 SL